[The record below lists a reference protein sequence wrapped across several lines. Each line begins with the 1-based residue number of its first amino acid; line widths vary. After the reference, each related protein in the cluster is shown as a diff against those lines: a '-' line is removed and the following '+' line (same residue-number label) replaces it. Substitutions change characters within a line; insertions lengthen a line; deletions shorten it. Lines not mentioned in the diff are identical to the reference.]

1 MLRLPASPGGYG
13 LILGLDDDGARWTRA
28 TTDVRGIQSVQSIWA
43 TGLEAGYEPPD
54 GTVAATLP
62 GWPVEC
68 ALGLLGLPEP
78 HDPPGTAALRPPASG
93 WNPARRRAMTDQIA
107 DELSESGHQSAEDY
121 HQARQWH
128 YWNLGETDLIP
139 RQPRLIDLRQP
150 VAGTHSARPAAD
162 KANRRGMAACRY
174 RQAAGR
180 IGTKRARLA
189 QARARR
195 PRDRR
200 RLEHGRP
207 HWRASHPAARRN
219 PRPPPRHQRHP
230 ENRRTAR
237 RTYRRRRTCQA
248 PRSWS
253 RSRMTRAPGRSAPR
267 DVYRPQRDLL
277 LTAPST
283 SPSTLGTAAE
293 GRPCPLARVDV
304 LGISHGAAYRV
315 LQAVPGSQAE
325 RLCRPAGLAWFRSAT
340 DGDRARY

>member
-1 MLRLPASPGGYG
+1 MSKKKRRPAQTVLNAARRGGTLAGELHVVTLMELSPDEYPGEMGTSYGQACAVLRLPASPGGYG

-150 VAGTHSARPAAD
+150 VASTHPARPAAD
-162 KANRRGMAACRY
+162 KAIAAAW
-174 RQAAGR
+174 QLAATARPPAGSVR
-180 IGTKRARLA
+180 SGPAWPKPARVVRATGDGWSMVGLTGG
-189 QARARR
+189 
-195 PRDRR
+195 PVILLLD
-200 RLEHGRP
+200 ETPGRP
-207 HWRASHPAARRN
+207 LDISDTLKTAELLDALTAAAERAKHPD
-219 PRPPPRHQRHP
+219 
-230 ENRRTAR
+230 
-237 RTYRRRRTCQA
+237 
-248 PRSWS
+248 
-253 RSRMTRAPGRSAPR
+253 PGR
-267 DVYRPQRDLL
+267 
-277 LTAPST
+277 
-283 SPSTLGTAAE
+283 
-293 GRPCPLARVDV
+293 GR
-304 LGISHGAAYRV
+304 G
-315 LQAVPGSQAE
+315 
-325 RLCRPAGLAWFRSAT
+325 
-340 DGDRARY
+340 